1 MFLFKCISNK
11 LSVLLKSF
19 SLLFLFSVP
28 TSCFHY
34 YYKAQKEPYFSAE
47 KFTELKNQN
56 KFFILHS
63 GKLAYELSN
72 SSVDSS
78 YLNGIPKL
86 LPTSRDGYLN
96 TKPTGVTRYKK
107 RKKADQSYILEEVH
121 IYAYYPVISNLRVKI
136 PLKDIYNVEI
146 YQPAKGATA
155 TSMIGGIVGIAT
167 SALLVG
173 GIISAATY
181 TAPAPSGSSCPF
193 IYFLNG
199 EEKELV
205 GEIYSGA
212 IYPSLERNDYL
223 PLPKSDDESIHYT
236 LCMTNE
242 LEEIQHTNLV
252 ELVAIDHDSTERVL
266 IDKYGEP
273 QTLSNIT
280 QSVTGV
286 NLNGKNILD
295 KIVQEDSL
303 SYVSD
308 EGLGGQN
315 NDGIILTFK
324 RPENVTNAKLVIK
337 AKNTMW
343 LDYVV
348 LRFHELFGKKY
359 DCWIEKQDK
368 VSEQRMRNWVLNQ
381 NIPLSVYIGKR
392 GKWKF
397 VDYFNIVGP
406 VAAKEDVLAFDL
418 PDSESDSVRI
428 KLESGNMFWEIDFV
442 GIDFSKNQP
451 VTKQLVRFDSGI
463 DNYGIDVKP
472 LLEVSDDQ
480 YYSQPEIGDAVTM
493 KFILPEQKNARQ
505 SLFLHSQGYYIRK
518 MNSEGEYFRNYLLTF
533 RKKGKMTEFSN
544 QLMQNQI
551 HANTN

>member
-1 MFLFKCISNK
+1 MLLFKSTSNK
-11 LSVLLKSF
+11 LSVLLKAL
-19 SLLFLFSVP
+19 SLLFLLNVS

-34 YYKAQKEPYFSAE
+34 YYKAQKEPYLSAE
-47 KFTELKNQN
+47 KFNELKNQN

-63 GKLAYELSN
+63 GKSAYELSN
-72 SSVDSS
+72 SSIDSS

-86 LPTSRDGYLN
+86 LPIGRDGYLN
-96 TKPTGVTRYKK
+96 TKTTGATRYKK
-107 RKKADQSYILEEVH
+107 RKKEDQSYILEEVH
-121 IYAYYPVISNLRVKI
+121 IYANYPVVTNSHVKI

-155 TSMIGGIVGIAT
+155 TSMIGGVVGIAT

-173 GIISAATY
+173 GIISAASY

-193 IYFLNG
+193 IYVLNG

-223 PLPKSDDESIHYT
+223 PLPKSDEESIHFT

-242 LEEIQHTNLV
+242 LEEIQHTNLI
-252 ELVAIDHDSTERVL
+252 ELIAIDHASNKRVL

-273 QTLSNIT
+273 QTLGNT
-280 QSVTGV
+280 QQAVTAV
-286 NLNGKNILD
+286 NLNEQNILD

-308 EGLGGQN
+308 EGFEGQN
-315 NDGIILTFK
+315 DDGIILTFK
-324 RPENVTNAKLVIK
+324 RPENVTDAKLVIK

-348 LRFHELFGKKY
+348 LCFHELFGKKY

-381 NIPLSVYIGKR
+381 NIPLSVYVEKR

-406 VAAKEDVLAFDL
+406 VAAKEDVLTFDL
-418 PDSESDSVRI
+418 PDSDLDSVRI
-428 KLESGNMFWEIDFV
+428 KLESGSMFWEIDFV

-451 VTKQLVRFDSGI
+451 VTKQLARFDSAV

-480 YYSQPEIGDAVTM
+480 YYSQPEIGDEVTM
-493 KFILPEQKNARQ
+493 KFILPEKKNDRQ

-518 MNSEGEYFRNYLLTF
+518 MNSEGEYYRNYLLTF

-544 QLMQNQI
+544 QLLQNQLTI
-551 HANTN
+551 SAN